1 MKPKLNDVDIK
12 YSKVKYKYNIR
23 RFKREIKRLF
33 KFVETHYSNIPDIN
47 MLIKQNLVKIY
58 NNMLPTTENDI
69 IVTNT
74 VNFPY
79 MESKFNH
86 RLMNKDINKALNFM
100 VIKTNNPDMIDEDEY
115 TILIEK
121 KIKTHLL
128 SLSEYLL
135 FVHVNKL

>member
-1 MKPKLNDVDIK
+1 MKPKLSDVDIK

>member
-12 YSKVKYKYNIR
+12 YTKVKYKYNIR

-33 KFVETHYSNIPDIN
+33 KFVETHYNNIPDIN
-47 MLIKQNLVKIY
+47 MFIKQNLVKIY
-58 NNMLPTTENDI
+58 NNMLPTMENDI
-69 IVTNT
+69 IVTST

-86 RLMNKDINKALNFM
+86 RLMNRDINKALNLM

-115 TILIEK
+115 MILIEK
-121 KIKTHLL
+121 KIKTPLL

-135 FVHVNKL
+135 FVYANKL